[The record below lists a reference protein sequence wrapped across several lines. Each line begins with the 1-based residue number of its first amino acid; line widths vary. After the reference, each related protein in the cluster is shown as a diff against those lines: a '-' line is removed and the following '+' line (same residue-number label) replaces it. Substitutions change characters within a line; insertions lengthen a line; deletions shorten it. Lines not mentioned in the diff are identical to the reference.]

1 MPRISSGEC
10 VPIHGTDS
18 TIQPVDRKSLHAILF
33 SQHTFR
39 STILGPTTTAYLAR
53 IVVTKVR
60 LMEGTAILGRI
71 FLKDW
76 PL

>member
-33 SQHTFR
+33 SQHTGR
-39 STILGPTTTAYLAR
+39 STTTAYLAR

-60 LMEGTAILGRI
+60 LMEGTAILGWI
-71 FLKDW
+71 FLIDW